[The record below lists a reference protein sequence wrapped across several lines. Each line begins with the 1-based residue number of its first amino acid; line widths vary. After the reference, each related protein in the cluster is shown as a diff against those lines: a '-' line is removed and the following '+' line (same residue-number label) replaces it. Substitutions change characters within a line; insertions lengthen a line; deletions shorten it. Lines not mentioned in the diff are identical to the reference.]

1 MSMSGKRRNPI
12 YSLKRIIANPVSSLP
27 INEVTTLNN
36 KNMEDANVNLF
47 LEKEES
53 KSFLLKWNAFNKEAE
68 PITIIPSAIANLL
81 VNNPAIVI

>member
-1 MSMSGKRRNPI
+1 MSGIRRNPI

-53 KSFLLKWNAFNKEAE
+53 KSFLLK
-68 PITIIPSAIANLL
+68 
-81 VNNPAIVI
+81 

>member
-1 MSMSGKRRNPI
+1 MSMSGIRRNPI

-53 KSFLLKWNAFNKEAE
+53 KSFLLK
-68 PITIIPSAIANLL
+68 
-81 VNNPAIVI
+81 